1 MILSLIPTHYRVA
14 IYAVALALL
23 AGFSFAA
30 GFKFSE
36 GQHAILQVKQQDERL
51 DAVYD
56 TLERARAQTKAAQEQ
71 AAESAKKLAALD
83 SRQQKERIIYVKSP
97 PAPDCRLDD
106 GTFGLLNDAIRR
118 ANGSAA
124 PDSN

>member
-1 MILSLIPTHYRVA
+1 MILSLIPTPYRVA

-56 TLERARAQTKAAQEQ
+56 SLDRARAEVKTAHDRAAK
-71 AAESAKKLAALD
+71 AESELAAMD
-83 SRQQKERIIYVKSP
+83 ARHKKERIEYAKAP

-106 GTFGLLNDAIRR
+106 GTYGLLVDQIRR
-118 ANGSAA
+118 ANGTGANNA
-124 PDSN
+124 D